1 MEWRTIDTGTFGCL
15 PPPENS
21 DDVLIQAQLVILKVM
36 RETGTNRTEL
46 AKRMKMTELQFIKF
60 FNDRDMDIRK
70 LSDAMVAMGRS
81 LHVRIT

>member
-1 MEWRTIDTGTFGCL
+1 MEWSTIDTGTFGCL
-15 PPPENS
+15 LPPENS